1 MTPEQRLY
9 IILYRLDSARNLLLE
24 IESHIERGFYN
35 TAMNRMYYACFYAAS
50 ALLLYAEIDG
60 VKTHEGVRQM
70 FGKHFILTGK
80 VPKEWGRFY
89 TVIYNNRSEADYED
103 FKNFDLATVEEF
115 YPLVCE
121 FINLIRERIIS
132 NKLD

>member
-1 MTPEQRLY
+1 MTPEQRSD

-50 ALLLYAEIDG
+50 ALLVANKIV
-60 VKTHEGVRQM
+60 VKSHEGVRQM

-89 TVIYNNRSEADYED
+89 TIIYNNRSEADYED
-103 FKNFDLATVEEF
+103 FKNFDLTTVEEF

-121 FINLIRERIIS
+121 FINLIRERIVS

>member
-1 MTPEQRLY
+1 MTPEQRSD

-35 TAMNRMYYACFYAAS
+35 TACFYAAS

-89 TVIYNNRSEADYED
+89 TIIYNNRSEADYED
-103 FKNFDLATVEEF
+103 FKNFDLTTVEEF

-121 FINLIRERIIS
+121 FINLIRERIVS

>member
-1 MTPEQRLY
+1 MTPEQRSD

-60 VKTHEGVRQM
+60 VKTHEG
-70 FGKHFILTGK
+70 K

-103 FKNFDLATVEEF
+103 FKNFDLTTVEEF

-121 FINLIRERIIS
+121 FINLIRERIVS

>member
-1 MTPEQRLY
+1 
-9 IILYRLDSARNLLLE
+9 
-24 IESHIERGFYN
+24 
-35 TAMNRMYYACFYAAS
+35 MNRMYYACFYAAS

-103 FKNFDLATVEEF
+103 FKNFDLTTVEEF